1 MFYSKKMG
9 LEPGDQIVEFI
20 TPLGITKH
28 FAMYAGWD
36 ENGVE
41 WIIENQK
48 FAGVR
53 LVEAGQHFQSIL
65 RIDRIEKFEGNN
77 AQRRQ
82 VVQNAL
88 AKLGKPYNLF
98 NYNCEHFITE
108 STTGM
113 AQSNQVKNAFG
124 LLLAC
129 LFVRAIID

>member
-1 MFYSKKMG
+1 MYYANKMG
-9 LEPGDQIVEFI
+9 LAPGDQIVEFI

-53 LVEAGQHFQSIL
+53 LVEARQHFQSVL
-65 RIDRIEKFEGNN
+65 KIDRIEKLQGSN
-77 AQRRQ
+77 AQRKQ

-88 AKLGKPYNLF
+88 AKLGKEYNLL

-113 AQSNQVKNAFG
+113 AQSSQVKTAFG
-124 LLLAC
+124 ILIASL
-129 LFVRAIID
+129 IISALID